1 MKRVTLWTISL
12 GIAMATLGGRPALA
26 QPRENVREAVRNERE
41 IRVDKAQLA
50 GDIADVRWLERE
62 LARLDRAHAGRRFRE
77 EDKIRKNI
85 RAFLKKETAEARRD
99 LAQDK
104 HEVVKSAQEL
114 GSERR
119 EVVRDAR
126 ELEREKT
133 TGTPGEVRDA
143 RGDLR
148 RDVRDLRDDRRDLRD
163 DVRDADASRSR
174 LERQKAILMELR
186 RIQPDVRR
194 RILSAMNRERALFD
208 EFLKIAKE
216 DARATGRELMEDRGE
231 RREDRRERRDDRG
244 ERREG
249 R

>member
-12 GIAMATLGGRPALA
+12 GIGMATLGGGPAVA
-26 QPRENVREAVRNERE
+26 QPRENAREAVRNERE

-50 GDIADVRWLERE
+50 GDVADVRWLERE
-62 LARLDRAHAGRRFRE
+62 LSRLDRAHAERRFRD

-85 RAFLKKETAEARRD
+85 RAFLKKEAAEARRD

-104 HEVVKSAQEL
+104 HEVVKSTQEL
-114 GSERR
+114 ASERR
-119 EVVRDAR
+119 EVV
-126 ELEREKT
+126 
-133 TGTPGEVRDA
+133 
-143 RGDLR
+143 

-163 DVRDADASRSR
+163 DVRDAGASRSR

-194 RILSAMNRERALFD
+194 RILPAMSRERALFH